1 MGSSPQNPIRYRFG
15 PYQLD
20 PGEGKLWRDGTRV
33 KLQDLPC
40 RLLVLLVEKPG
51 EVVTREDVRRRLWPQ
66 DTFVEFDNS
75 LGVAVRKLRE
85 ALHDNADSP
94 LFVETVPRRG
104 YRFLAPVSHE
114 YPAGNL
120 REMHEGPLSTIDDGL
135 TKQPGAAVRSQ
146 PWFIRY
152 GVVAGLVLLLVGIAV
167 YEFRPVPRRSSG
179 MVQAVGKLPPDRI
192 RRSVAVLGFRNLPGR
207 PEENWLST
215 ALSEMLSTELAAG
228 GRLRLVS
235 GEDVARAK
243 RDLSLED
250 ADTLAKS
257 TLNRLRENPGADVV
271 VLGTYTLLPGKQE
284 NRLRLDIR
292 MQDTITGETI
302 SEEAFTGSEQQLF
315 ELASQAGGR
324 LRQSLGVSPLVPEDP
339 SYVRVSLP
347 SNQEA
352 VKLYAE
358 GRSRLWV
365 FDFVGARDFLVK
377 AVATE
382 PDFPLAH
389 SALSEAWW
397 HLGYSARARAEA
409 ERARAL
415 AGSLPQ
421 EERLLIEGQYRDSIF
436 DWPKAVEAYQE
447 LFKLFPDNLGYGLR
461 LASAQLQLKPAD
473 SLLTLAALRRIPPP
487 AGDDARIDMEEASA
501 WISQDLGKA
510 HAAAKRAIE
519 KGSAQGSQLLV
530 ARVYGILCQQ
540 GTSIGTS
547 TAEVFADCELARR
560 RYAAAGDYNN
570 EARTLSD
577 FAGIYYLSGDLER
590 AEAMWREA
598 SKEFRRVGDIEGV
611 AVTSN
616 NLGDA
621 LLIRGNLD
629 GARKLLEA
637 SIPKYQVLEEKSGV
651 ALALNDLGDLSR
663 RQGDL
668 AAAETTLQQ
677 AKATAE
683 EAGDNNAVGYVLTGL
698 GEVWTDRGDLAAARQ
713 SYEGSLALR
722 NQMGENQ
729 AVAETQ
735 VALAEVSIE
744 EGRAVEA
751 EAAMRKCREQFHH
764 EQQADDELSADVM
777 LIDALLAQG
786 KHGDAKQEVESTEIL
801 ARKSQ
806 NLFIRLQFAL
816 ASARVLLAFGQ
827 PESSRAQAQQ
837 VFKQAHDHQL
847 LGVELDA
854 RLDLAELEAKS
865 GHSGAAQA
873 QLLALERAARV
884 KGFGLIARKA
894 ATERTR
900 TGLGSQGISHGQ
912 G

>member
-1 MGSSPQNPIRYRFG
+1 MGSSPQNPIRHRFG
-15 PYQLD
+15 PYELD
-20 PGEGKLWRDGTRV
+20 PAEGKLSRDGIRV
-33 KLQDLPC
+33 KLQDLPF
-40 RLLVLLVEKPG
+40 RLLVLLLEKPG
-51 EVVTREDVRRRLWPQ
+51 EVVTREEVRRRLWPQ

-85 ALHDNADSP
+85 ALHDNADTP

-114 YPAGNL
+114 YPAGDL
-120 REMHEGPLSTIDDGL
+120 REAKETPPSPLEAELAERPS
-135 TKQPGAAVRSQ
+135 AAVSSR
-146 PWFIRY
+146 PWFSRY
-152 GVVAGLVLLLVGIAV
+152 GIAAGLVLLLVGFTI
-167 YEFRPVPRRSSG
+167 YEFRPVPRPSSG

-243 RDLSLED
+243 RDLSLAD
-250 ADTLAKS
+250 ADTLAKG

-271 VLGTYTLLPGKQE
+271 VLGSYTLLPGKKE

-292 MQDTITGETI
+292 LQDTITGETI
-302 SEEAFTGSEQQLF
+302 SEEAFTGSEEQLF
-315 ELASQAGGR
+315 ELASQAGSR
-324 LRQSLGVSPLVPEDP
+324 LRESLGVSPLVPEDP
-339 SYVRVSLP
+339 SSVRASLP
-347 SNQEA
+347 SNRQA
-352 VKLYAE
+352 VKFYAE
-358 GRSRLWV
+358 GRTRLWA
-365 FDFVGARDFLVK
+365 FDFVEARDLLVK

-397 HLGYSARARAEA
+397 HLGYTAKARVEA

-415 AGSLPQ
+415 AGHLSQ
-421 EERLLIEGQYRDSIF
+421 EERLLIEGQYRDAIF
-436 DWPKAVEAYQE
+436 DWPKAIEVYRS
-447 LFKLFPDNLGYGLR
+447 LFNLFPDNLGYGLR
-461 LASAQLQLKPAD
+461 LASAQLQVKPAD
-473 SLLTLAALRRIPPP
+473 SLITLAALRRLPPP
-487 AGDDARIDMEEASA
+487 AGDDARIDVEEASA
-501 WISQDLGKA
+501 WISQDLVKA

-530 ARVYGILCQQ
+530 ARTYGILCQQ

-547 TAEVFADCELARR
+547 TGEVIADCELARR
-560 RYAAAGDYNN
+560 SYAAAGDYNN

-577 FAGIYYLSGDLER
+577 FAGLYYLSGDLER

-616 NLGDA
+616 NLGDV
-621 LLIRGNLD
+621 LLIRGDLD
-629 GARKLLEA
+629 GARRLLEA
-637 SIPKYQVLEEKSGV
+637 SIPSYQILEEKGGV

-663 RQGDL
+663 QKGDL
-668 AAAETTLQQ
+668 AAAEATLQQ

-698 GEVWTDRGDLAAARQ
+698 GDVWTDRGDLAAARQ

-722 NQMGENQ
+722 SQMGENQ
-729 AVAETQ
+729 TVGETQ

-751 EAAMRKCREQFHH
+751 EAAMRKCREQFHR
-764 EQQADDELSADVM
+764 EEQADDELSADVV
-777 LIDALLAQG
+777 LIEALLAQG
-786 KHGDAKQEVESTEIL
+786 RHGDAKKEVEATEIL

-806 NLFIRLQFAL
+806 NLFTRLQFAL
-816 ASARVLLAFGQ
+816 ASARLLTASGQ
-827 PESSRAQAQQ
+827 PEFPRAQLQE
-837 VFKQAHDHQL
+837 VLKQAHDHGL
-847 LGVELDA
+847 MGVELHA
-854 RLDLAELEAKS
+854 RLDLAELEEKS
-865 GHSGAAQA
+865 GHSGVAQA
-873 QLLALERAARV
+873 QLLSLEHAARV

-894 ATERTR
+894 AAERTR